1 MVILI
6 FGFHFVLLGYLI
18 VRSSFFP
25 TVLEFLAVIPGLTAM
40 TFLVPSVAT
49 RIFPYIVAVGLLTD
63 IALTGWLLAAG
74 VKAQPMP
81 REDGAHPSRY
91 LPQGEHVSVGIGH
104 CNMANFPLL
113 KASKIDPQSG

>member
-1 MVILI
+1 M
-6 FGFHFVLLGYLI
+6 LGYGHIDFWVPLRPAW
-18 VRSSFFP
+18 VPDCQVELFSDSSRVFGSDSRSD
-25 TVLEFLAVIPGLTAM
+25 GHD
-40 TFLVPSVAT
+40 T
-49 RIFPYIVAVGLLTD
+49 RIFPHIVAVGLLTE
-63 IALTGWLLAAG
+63 IALTGWFLAAG